1 VPHHMEGHAALKSAR
16 AYYTVKPW
24 RTCLEDAI
32 GCLPSVAHM
41 WQRNVIDFDKANE
54 KRTTQKSKEGGKC

>member
-41 WQRNVIDFDKANE
+41 WQLYVGKTF
-54 KRTTQKSKEGGKC
+54 RTTGRVC